1 MVVIAVHFDTLDEK
15 QQLSIKKSVARGII
29 IRIQM
34 LGQFHNL
41 FFDRDTIAK
50 KGNVLCFLRWKDV
63 VHPVFVLE
71 SPFLPLDVAGDN
83 LSLPGEW

>member
-15 QQLSIKKSVARGII
+15 QRLSIKKLVAGGII

-50 KGNVLCFLRWKDV
+50 EDNVLCFLRWKDA